1 MFKKIFSFSIVLS
14 IIIFS
19 GCKKDNEVPEG
30 PQIKLKS
37 SGIYTQNNA
46 IIAIGHKLFFG
57 IEATAG
63 DEVITNFTI
72 KKVLENNKVV
82 TMFDTGMYSQNFDLA
97 KIFFQNVEEK
107 ATWVFSVMDKNRLS
121 SEVQLVIFKDP
132 NSAFGGIFYYPS
144 IKLGYQ
150 NNTEFG
156 HFLDPNTGVVY
167 SDDSTN
173 VHFDKVH
180 ILTYY
185 IESESQPSP
194 VLSSA
199 GEMDNYSSEA
209 KTFYPAIINWSQRNY
224 TLWDISVD
232 DNPINIADFNAAQND
247 SLMIV
252 SYNDVWGKKKFRWA
266 NTGRIIPF
274 KTSTGKLGL
283 IRVINAEHSDNG
295 TIEIAVKIQ
304 Q

>member
-1 MFKKIFSFSIVLS
+1 MIKKIFIISLAFLFSFSA
-14 IIIFS
+14 
-19 GCKKDNEVPEG
+19 CKKDKDAPEG
-30 PQIKLKS
+30 PVIKFKTGGS
-37 SGIYTQNNA
+37 FTSNNA
-46 IIAIGHKLFFG
+46 VVAIGHKLIFG

-63 DEVITNFTI
+63 DEVITNLTI
-72 KKVLENNKVV
+72 KKIIDNKTV
-82 TMFDTGMYSQNFDLA
+82 TMFDTGMYSQNIDLT
-97 KIFFQNVEEK
+97 KIFFQNVEEQ

-121 SEVQLVIFKDP
+121 SEVELVVFKDP
-132 NSAFGGIFYYPS
+132 NSAFGGIFYFPS
-144 IKLGYQ
+144 VKLGYQ

-156 HFLDPNTGVVY
+156 HFLDPNTGIVY
-167 SDDSTN
+167 SDDSAN
-173 VHFDKVH
+173 VYFNKIH

-185 IESESQPSP
+185 IESENQPSP

-247 SLMIV
+247 SLLIV

-266 NTGRIIPF
+266 DTGRIIPF
-274 KTSTGKLGL
+274 KTSNGKLGL
-283 IRVINAEHSDNG
+283 IRVINAEHSDSG